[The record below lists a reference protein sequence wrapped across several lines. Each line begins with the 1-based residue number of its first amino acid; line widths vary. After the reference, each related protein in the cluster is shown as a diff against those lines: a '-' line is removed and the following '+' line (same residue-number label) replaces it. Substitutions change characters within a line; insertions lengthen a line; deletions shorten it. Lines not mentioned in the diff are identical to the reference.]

1 MQIVPPSSAK
11 SAERYLFLGEAT
23 TGKSESSV
31 KSHCWYCNKP
41 LQSHRNYCSTE
52 CREAM
57 FEDNE
62 RARERRLIFGCQC

>member
-1 MQIVPPSSAK
+1 MHVTTPPSQNGS
-11 SAERYLFLGEAT
+11 EYRLFSQEGA
-23 TGKSESSV
+23 TGKGEITA

-41 LQSHRNYCSTE
+41 LQSHRTYCSTE

>member
-1 MQIVPPSSAK
+1 MHVVSSSTPSGS
-11 SAERYLFLGEAT
+11 ERYVFTQA
-23 TGKSESSV
+23 GKSENTA

-41 LQSHRNYCSTE
+41 LQSHRTYCSTE